1 VEEAKGAAE
10 MMYVGSTLPIL
21 PIVMWDEQP
30 IGDGNTT
37 ILFTFF
43 FFFWLMEA
51 FYLDALYSQHIIL
64 YYIIFSPRVS
74 CLLKVCLERLNFPY
88 HWCIAYILIYA
99 AIIV

>member
-43 FFFWLMEA
+43 FFLVNGGLLFGCSL
-51 FYLDALYSQHIIL
+51 FTT

-88 HWCIAYILIYA
+88 HWCIEYILVYA